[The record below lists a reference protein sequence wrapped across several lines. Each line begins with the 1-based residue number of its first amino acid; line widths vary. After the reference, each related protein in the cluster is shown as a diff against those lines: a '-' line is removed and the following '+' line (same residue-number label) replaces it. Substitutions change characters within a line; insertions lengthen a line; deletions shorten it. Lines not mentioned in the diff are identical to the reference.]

1 MLGSIP
7 IDPDLALERAEVT
20 GRRLA
25 ELIRTTSD
33 PSRTAIGYWTIGD
46 VSGHLTQVFEGYP
59 VMASG
64 GPSFVSDV
72 DKMPETYD
80 AYLRDNPERD
90 PRVLADRVERG
101 LDEFL
106 ELARQMEPGTPISW
120 HGGIEIPLVVL
131 LAISVEESSLHGLD
145 IAQAEKREWKIAPVD
160 AEIGLKGLSVVV
172 PHFLTPEGRQAEA
185 SFRVK
190 LRGNGAITFRFGGG
204 ALTVDSADEAPV
216 DCRIS
221 ATPVEFLLVGAGR
234 MGQWGPIVKGKIAAY
249 GRKPW
254 LGLKLTQYLRNP

>member
-7 IDPDLALERAEVT
+7 IDGALALERAEVT

-25 ELIRTTSD
+25 ELMRTTSD
-33 PSRTAIGYWTIGD
+33 PSPTAVGYWTVGD
-46 VSGHLTQVFEGYP
+46 VSGHLTQVYGGYP
-59 VMASG
+59 IMASG
-64 GPSFVSDV
+64 GPSFVSDK

-80 AYLRDNPERD
+80 AYLSDNPERD

-106 ELARQMEPGTPISW
+106 ELARQMEPETPISW
-120 HGGIEIPLVVL
+120 HGGIRIPIVVL
-131 LAISVEESSLHGLD
+131 LAIAVEEASLHGFD
-145 IAQAEKREWKIAPVD
+145 IAQAQNREWKVAPVD
-160 AEIGLKGLSVVV
+160 AELALKGLSVVV
-172 PHFLTPEGRQAEA
+172 PHFLTPEGKQAEA

-190 LRGNGAITFRFGGG
+190 LRGNGPITFRFGGG
-204 ALTVDSADEAPV
+204 ALAVDSADEGPV

-221 ATPVEFLLVGAGR
+221 AAPVEFLLVGSGR
-234 MGQWGPIVKGKIAAY
+234 MGQWGPIAKGKIAAY

-254 LGLKLTQYLRNP
+254 LGLKFTQYLRNP

>member
-7 IDPDLALERAEVT
+7 IDRDLALERAEVT

-25 ELIRTTSD
+25 ELMRTTSN
-33 PSRTAIGYWTIGD
+33 PTPTAIGYWTIGD
-46 VSGHLTQVFEGYP
+46 VSAHLAQVFPGYP
-59 VMASG
+59 IMASG
-64 GPSFVSDV
+64 GPSFVSNIDR
-72 DKMPETYD
+72 MAEEYD

-106 ELARQMEPGTPISW
+106 ELARQMPPETLISW
-120 HGGIEIPLVVL
+120 HGGIQIPIAVL
-131 LAISVEESSLHGLD
+131 LAIAVEEASLHGLD
-145 IAQAEKREWKIAPVD
+145 IAQAQNREWKIAPVD
-160 AEIGLKGLSVVV
+160 AEIALKGLSVVT
-172 PHFLTPEGRQAEA
+172 PNFLTPEGKQAEA

-190 LRGNGAITFRFGGG
+190 LRGNGSITFRFGGG
-204 ALTVDSADEAPV
+204 ALTVDSSDEAPV

-221 ATPVEFLLVGAGR
+221 AAPVEFLLVGSGR
-234 MGQWGPIVKGKIAAY
+234 MGQWGPIAKGKIAAY

-254 LGLKLTQYLRNP
+254 LGLKFTQYLRNP